1 MASRMGDG
9 ISETGRMAFL
19 RGVAALV
26 LGVAVAACSSGKE
39 VEGDSTA
46 ANRDE
51 TTEEVASGTTMEIA
65 PESMRNIEPTAIMN
79 YPKLNDTITTMSG
92 LRYIVRKAGIGTKV
106 EPGMTVKV
114 DYAGYLSDGT
124 LFDTSIEAVG
134 RENSFDRGGY
144 PFEPIE
150 FTVGVGQVIAG
161 WDEGLSG
168 MQVGGKRRLIIPPS
182 LGYGMQGS
190 PPAIPRNATLIF
202 DVHLL
207 DARK

>member
-1 MASRMGDG
+1 MAS
-9 ISETGRMAFL
+9 L
-19 RGVAALV
+19 RGAAALV
-26 LGVAVAACSSGKE
+26 LGVAVAACSSGQ
-39 VEGDSTA
+39 EGTREDSTA
-46 ANRDE
+46 TKQGGAAKDE
-51 TTEEVASGTTMEIA
+51 TTMEAA
-65 PESMRNIEPTAIMN
+65 PESMRNMEVTAKMD

-92 LRYIVRKAGIGTKV
+92 LRYIVEKAGIGTKV

-114 DYAGYLSDGT
+114 DYAGYLADGT

-134 RENSFDRGGY
+134 RENDFDRGGY

-161 WDEGLSG
+161 WDEGLTG

-182 LGYGMQGS
+182 LGYGTLGS